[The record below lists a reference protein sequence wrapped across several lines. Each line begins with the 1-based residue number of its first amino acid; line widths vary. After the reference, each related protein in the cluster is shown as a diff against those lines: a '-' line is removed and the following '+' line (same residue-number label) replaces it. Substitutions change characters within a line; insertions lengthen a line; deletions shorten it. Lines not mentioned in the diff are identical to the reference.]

1 MTEAAFK
8 PPPCCFLT
16 IQFLHDLV
24 IYFLCHFRIPV
35 EVEISRVSVSCSWHS
50 SALLYCPVYLPVD
63 ITYAKRYA
71 CAMQRVSMRNLS
83 CLPCAT
89 GRKPSA
95 RFVCLKSLSLPYIL
109 HLFGSDNPGKLPE
122 SRNYFIAF
130 ALGKFLIFFANGTV
144 CLPRLA
150 SKLVLV

>member
-50 SALLYCPVYLPVD
+50 SALLYCPVYHLCQEICLCHAAYTV
-63 ITYAKRYA
+63 
-71 CAMQRVSMRNLS
+71 RVSMRNLS